1 MRISEIKRKRLVL
14 GYSVEEVANK
24 VGASISTIY
33 TMEQGRYF
41 NPRASFIK
49 KLSIL
54 YGCTTDEIFRDLNI

>member
-1 MRISEIKRKRLVL
+1 MGISEIRRKRLLL

-24 VGASISTIY
+24 VDASISTIY
-33 TMEQGRYF
+33 KMEQGIYF

-54 YGCTTDEIFRDLNI
+54 YGCTTDEILKDINI

>member
-1 MRISEIKRKRLVL
+1 MRISEIKRKRLAL
-14 GYSVEEVANK
+14 GYSVEEVSLK
-24 VGASISTIY
+24 VEASVSTIY

-54 YGCTTDEIFRDLNI
+54 YECTTDEIFKDLNI

>member
-14 GYSVEEVANK
+14 GYSVEEVALK
-24 VGASISTIY
+24 VDASVSTIY

-49 KLSIL
+49 KLSVL
-54 YGCTTDEIFRDLNI
+54 YKCTADEILKDINI

>member
-1 MRISEIKRKRLVL
+1 MKISELKRKRLLL
-14 GYSVEEVANK
+14 GYSVEEVALK
-24 VGASISTIY
+24 VDASVSTIY

-54 YGCTTDEIFRDLNI
+54 YGCTTDEIFKDLNI